1 MGSKKEQTSRCKLYP
16 ARPQT
21 FRGVNLFF
29 KKKETINGKDLWLV
43 VGLGNPGKQYT
54 YTWHN
59 CGFLSTE
66 ILAQRNSISV
76 TKVKFKGYYGKGK
89 ISGKDAIILRPTT
102 YMNNSGES
110 VIEAVKFFKID
121 PSHVIIVYD
130 DIDIQVGKIRVRPS
144 GSAGTHNGMKSV
156 IYHLGTQDFPRVRI
170 GCGPVPE
177 KWNLVDF
184 VLSEIFEDKKEIMFD
199 SFTEGAK
206 AVEKYIEEHT

>member
-1 MGSKKEQTSRCKLYP
+1 MFFRKKE
-16 ARPQT
+16 
-21 FRGVNLFF
+21 NLDG
-29 KKKETINGKDLWLV
+29 KKMWLI
-43 VGLGNPGKQYT
+43 VGLGNPGQKYT

-59 CGFLSTE
+59 CGFLTSE
-66 ILAQRNSISV
+66 VLAQRNNIRLDRS
-76 TKVKFKGYYGKGK
+76 KFKGCYGTGK
-89 ISGKDAIILRPTT
+89 ISGEDVMILRPQT

-110 VIEAVKFFKID
+110 VIEAAKFYKID
-121 PSHVIIVYD
+121 PSRIIVVYD
-130 DIDIQVGKIRVRPS
+130 DIDIPVGKIRVRPS

-184 VLSEIFEDKKEIMFD
+184 VLAEIFEDKKEIMFD

-206 AVEKYIEEHT
+206 AVEKYIEEHKQ

>member
-1 MGSKKEQTSRCKLYP
+1 
-16 ARPQT
+16 
-21 FRGVNLFF
+21 LFF
-29 KKKETINGKDLWLV
+29 GKKKASFSGEHPWLI
-43 VGLGNPGKQYT
+43 VGLGNPGSKYT

-59 CGFLSTE
+59 CGFLTSE
-66 ILAQRNSISV
+66 ILAKRNSISV

-89 ISGKDAIILRPTT
+89 IAGEDAIILRPTT

-121 PSHVIIVYD
+121 PSHLIVVYD
-130 DIDIQVGKIRVRPS
+130 DIDIPAGKIRVRPS

-156 IYHLGTQDFPRVRI
+156 IYHMNTQDFPRVRI

-184 VLSEIFEDKKEIMFD
+184 VLSEIFDDKKEIMYEAFN
-199 SFTEGAK
+199 EGAK
-206 AVEKYIEEHT
+206 AVEKYIEEHKQ

>member
-1 MGSKKEQTSRCKLYP
+1 M
-16 ARPQT
+16 
-21 FRGVNLFF
+21 
-29 KKKETINGKDLWLV
+29 WLI
-43 VGLGNPGKQYT
+43 VGLGNPGQKYT

-59 CGFLSTE
+59 CGFLTSE
-66 ILAQRNSISV
+66 VLAQRNNIRLDRS
-76 TKVKFKGYYGKGK
+76 KFKGCYGTGK
-89 ISGKDAIILRPTT
+89 ISGEDVMILRPQT

-110 VIEAVKFFKID
+110 VIEAAKFYKID
-121 PSHVIIVYD
+121 PSRIIVVYD
-130 DIDIQVGKIRVRPS
+130 DIDIPVGKIRVRPS

-184 VLSEIFEDKKEIMFD
+184 VLAEIFEDKKEIMFD

-206 AVEKYIEEHT
+206 AVEKYIEEHKQ